1 MTSLAKHEVIAK
13 YGLMGT
19 IAGRC
24 RVGGVRVSTSG
35 WWRAS
40 AAVVSVAVCHRHGG
54 SEISSFGNS
63 SHSTSRYVTR
73 TSLSRLPHVVFVLLC
88 AFLHILVVACV
99 HPCTIPPLA
108 RPYVSLH
115 WIAAFVTSNTRVLFR
130 FQIFFRVVDLLF
142 NVFIMYF
149 LLICAE
155 AALNLCWSRYCL

>member
-108 RPYVSLH
+108 RPYVSFALH
-115 WIAAFVTSNTRVLFR
+115 CSFCNVQHTSAFSFSN
-130 FQIFFRVVDLLF
+130 IFSGGGSTF
-142 NVFIMYF
+142 
-149 LLICAE
+149 
-155 AALNLCWSRYCL
+155 